1 MKTTRFV
8 LALAVLTI
16 GAVVYFTGCS
26 DRGSVNAPWQLN
38 FEIAQF
44 AIIDY
49 GDLQNAIE
57 DGTTE
62 SDITFNSTMLNYGF
76 ASDERSFGPGN
87 PMMRGIQWFDRFDFA
102 KHLGFFFRQL
112 NLTDGQKTKIRDLA
126 KTFHTNMKPLVQQFH
141 DANKVVLSAANA
153 KRRLIAESFK
163 AGTITR
169 EAAAAGLKTLN
180 QETRDLI
187 DANPASK
194 RIKTAMCAE
203 RDTLFAGIRVVLEGN
218 QITKWDDWTSRI
230 KNQCAP

>member
-16 GAVVYFTGCS
+16 GAVVFFTGCS
-26 DRGSVNAPWQLN
+26 DRGSVNAPGQQN

-49 GDLQNAIE
+49 GDIQNAIE

-62 SDITFNSTMLNYGF
+62 SDITFNSTMLNYSF
-76 ASDERSFGPGN
+76 ASDDRPFGPGH

-112 NLTDGQKTKIRDLA
+112 NLTDDQKTKIRDLA
-126 KTFHTNMKPLVQQFH
+126 RTFHADMKPLVQQFH
-141 DANKVVLSAANA
+141 VANKDIISAANA
-153 KRRLIAESFK
+153 KRRLIADSLK
-163 AGTITR
+163 TGKITR
-169 EAAAAGLKTLN
+169 EVAAAELKTLN
-180 QETRDLI
+180 QETRELI

-203 RDTLFAGIRVVLEGN
+203 RDKLFAGVRAVLLGD
-218 QITKWDDWTSRI
+218 QVTKWNDRI
-230 KNQCAP
+230 SKIRNQCAP

>member
-1 MKTTRFV
+1 MKRTGFV

-16 GAVVYFTGCS
+16 GAVGYFTGCS
-26 DRGSVNAPWQLN
+26 DRGSVNANWQLN

-62 SDITFNSTMLNYGF
+62 SDMTFNSTMLNYSF
-76 ASDERSFGPGN
+76 VSDDRPFGPGN

-112 NLTDGQKTKIRDLA
+112 NLTDDQKTKIRDLA
-126 KTFHTNMKPLVQQFH
+126 KTFHTDMKPLVQQFH
-141 DANKVVLSAANA
+141 DANKDIISAANA
-153 KRRLIAESFK
+153 KRRLIAEDLK
-163 AGTITR
+163 TGKITR
-169 EAAAAGLKTLN
+169 EVAAQELKTLN
-180 QETRDLI
+180 QGTRDQI
-187 DANPASK
+187 ANNPASQ

-203 RDTLFAGIRVVLEGN
+203 RDKLFAGMSVVLQGD
-218 QITKWDDWTSRI
+218 QIAKWNDWISKIR
-230 KNQCAP
+230 NQCAP

>member
-1 MKTTRFV
+1 MNRTGFILT
-8 LALAVLTI
+8 LAVLTI

-62 SDITFNSTMLNYGF
+62 SDITFNSTMLNYSF
-76 ASDERSFGPGN
+76 VSDNRPFGPGQS
-87 PMMRGIQWFDRFDFA
+87 MMSGMRWFDRFDFA

-112 NLTDGQKTKIRDLA
+112 NLSDEQKTKIRDLA
-126 KTFHTNMKPLVQQFH
+126 KTFHTAMKPLVQQFH
-141 DANKVVLSAANA
+141 DANKDIISAANA
-153 KRRLIAESFK
+153 KRRLIAESLK
-163 AGTITR
+163 SGMITR
-169 EAAAAGLKTLN
+169 EAAAAELKVLN
-180 QETRDLI
+180 QGTRDQI
-187 DANPASK
+187 DNNPASK

-203 RDTLFAGIRVVLEGN
+203 RDKLFAGMSTILQGD
-218 QITKWDDWTSRI
+218 QIIKWNSWILKINNPCT
-230 KNQCAP
+230 P

>member
-1 MKTTRFV
+1 MKTTGFV
-8 LALAVLTI
+8 FALAVLTI
-16 GAVVYFTGCS
+16 GAVACFTGCS

-38 FEIAQF
+38 FDIAQF

-49 GDLQNAIE
+49 ADLQNAIE

-62 SDITFNSTMLNYGF
+62 TDMTFNSTMLNYSFVG
-76 ASDERSFGPGN
+76 DDRPFGPGH

-126 KTFHTNMKPLVQQFH
+126 KTFHTDMKPLVQQFH
-141 DANKVVLSAANA
+141 DANKDIMSAANA
-153 KRRLIAESFK
+153 KRRLIADSLK
-163 AGTITR
+163 TGKITR
-169 EAAAAGLKTLN
+169 EVAAAELKALN

-203 RDTLFAGIRVVLEGN
+203 RDKLFVGIRAVLEGD

>member
-1 MKTTRFV
+1 MKTSGFV

-16 GAVVYFTGCS
+16 GVLVFCTGCS
-26 DRGSVNAPWQLN
+26 DRGNVNAPRQQN

-62 SDITFNSTMLNYGF
+62 TDIMFNSTMLNYSF
-76 ASDERSFGPGN
+76 ASDDRPFGPGQ

-102 KHLGFFFRQL
+102 KHLGLLFRQL
-112 NLTDGQKTKIRDLA
+112 NLTDDQKTTIRDLA
-126 KTFHTNMKPLVQQFH
+126 KTFHANMRPLVQQFH
-141 DANKVVLSAANA
+141 DANKDIISAANA
-153 KRRLIAESFK
+153 KRRLIADSVK
-163 AGTITR
+163 TGKITR
-169 EAAAAGLKTLN
+169 EVAAAELKTLN

-203 RDTLFAGIRVVLEGN
+203 RDKLFAGVRAVLDRD
-218 QITKWDDWTSRI
+218 QITKWSDWVLKLR
-230 KNQCAP
+230 NQCAP

>member
-62 SDITFNSTMLNYGF
+62 SDITFNSTMLNYSF
-76 ASDERSFGPGN
+76 ASDDRSFGPGN

-112 NLTDGQKTKIRDLA
+112 NLTDEQKTKIRDLA
-126 KTFHTNMKPLVQQFH
+126 KTFHTDMKPLVQQFH
-141 DANKVVLSAANA
+141 DANKEIISAANA
-153 KRRLIAESFK
+153 ERKLIAESLK
-163 AGTITR
+163 TGKLTR
-169 EAAAAGLKTLN
+169 EVAAAELKSLN
-180 QETRDLI
+180 QKTRDLI

-194 RIKTAMCAE
+194 RIKTTMCTE
-203 RDTLFAGIRVVLEGN
+203 RDKLFVGIRAVLQGD
-218 QITKWDDWTSRI
+218 QVTKWSDWVSKI